1 MSYVQ
6 NSFRIPATLVP
17 IPTTNQLSKV
27 QNCLTGIIVVIIT
40 SKEGTLL
47 SGATLS
53 KERTLLSGAT
63 RSKERILLS
72 GGHELMFSSY

>member
-1 MSYVQ
+1 M
-6 NSFRIPATLVP
+6 
-17 IPTTNQLSKV
+17 
-27 QNCLTGIIVVIIT
+27 TGIVVVIIT